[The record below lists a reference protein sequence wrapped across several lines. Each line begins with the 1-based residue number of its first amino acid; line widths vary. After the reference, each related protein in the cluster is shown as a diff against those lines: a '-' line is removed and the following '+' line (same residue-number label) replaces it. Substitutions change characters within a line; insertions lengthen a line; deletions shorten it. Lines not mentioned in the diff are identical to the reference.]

1 MLEGGQNVLL
11 HRKIPYIHTEVGPAM
26 MRAAG
31 GNATAFL
38 QQFVEVRPLVIGSTA
53 SLVRLLLGRLRLGV
67 FLYA

>member
-38 QQFVEVRPLVIGSTA
+38 QQFVEVRPLVMTSTA
-53 SLVRLLLGRLRLGV
+53 SLARVLLDRLRMGL
-67 FLYA
+67 FLCA